1 MQSKDV
7 VRQAS
12 AWPCQTHALISPHR
26 SPNEPSHTSPI
37 CRDFIE
43 GRRWSSP
50 AFPSNWSQSKWRR
63 THEHRCNLAS
73 AFCSHGRTKTKRKGS
88 QRMRHRD
95 AQTLCRSRPVEAE
108 RGDLTAGSALSRVYA
123 QKERAAD
130 YRERDRDRDPGKRSH
145 GSEAQGRNTNIFACA
160 TAGAAF
166 DISTA
171 VNYELAC
178 REVDRAVNMQNEEE
192 RPGPVQHACQLP
204 PSLGA
209 ALRTLR
215 PRLPETSIIPVAA
228 HLSLET

>member
-1 MQSKDV
+1 MSVLQITG
-7 VRQAS
+7 A
-12 AWPCQTHALISPHR
+12 
-26 SPNEPSHTSPI
+26 
-37 CRDFIE
+37 
-43 GRRWSSP
+43 
-50 AFPSNWSQSKWRR
+50 
-63 THEHRCNLAS
+63 
-73 AFCSHGRTKTKRKGS
+73 
-88 QRMRHRD
+88 
-95 AQTLCRSRPVEAE
+95 CRSVCVCVCVCVERLFTVCA
-108 RGDLTAGSALSRVYA
+108 RVRTA
-123 QKERAAD
+123 D
-130 YRERDRDRDPGKRSH
+130 RERDRDRDPGKRSH

-228 HLSLET
+228 HLT